1 LEAAPTPDGAGAEV
15 VGAEEVA
22 WVLGGAVGFGPNKP
36 DVGAAAVEDGAEV
49 PDAAGLEVG
58 APPKLENSPPGVAD
72 VVVLGAAV
80 LVLAGGAPNRLAVAA
95 GAEVA
100 GLGPNKFEAAAVEAG
115 AEGPAGWGPP
125 NGLEVLP
132 AEAAGAG

>member
-1 LEAAPTPDGAGAEV
+1 V

-22 WVLGGAVGFGPNKP
+22 WVLAGTVGLGPNKP
-36 DVGAAAVEDGAEV
+36 DVGAAAVEDGPGV
-49 PDAAGLEVG
+49 PDAAGPEVG

-100 GLGPNKFEAAAVEAG
+100 GLGPNKFEAGAVGAG
-115 AEGPAGWGPP
+115 AEDPVGGGPP
-125 NGLEVLP
+125 NGLEVLA